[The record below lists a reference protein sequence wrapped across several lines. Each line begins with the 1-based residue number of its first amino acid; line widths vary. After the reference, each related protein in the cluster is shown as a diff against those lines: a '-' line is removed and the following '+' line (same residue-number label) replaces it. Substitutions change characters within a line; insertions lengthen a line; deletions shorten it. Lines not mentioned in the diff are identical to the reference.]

1 MKKISLEEQRKI
13 REKAKNKLL
22 ELEKTFQDE
31 TIVKIVDAFKNKFNI
46 CETVYKEILSRYL
59 TIKDEKCP
67 NAKALKLQ
75 MSQICAALKF
85 AGYNISSE
93 LLNNIFGGKS
103 KVPGIKTLKGLRD
116 SVTHGYNENSVKE
129 IVERKIEIF
138 DIMEQFLTII
148 KNFDFGCKYE

>member
-22 ELEKTFQDE
+22 ELENTFQDE

-59 TIKDEKCP
+59 TVKDEKCP
-67 NAKALKLQ
+67 NAKDLKLH

-85 AGYNISSE
+85 AGYNFSSE

-103 KVPGIKTLKGLRD
+103 KVFGIKTLKELRD

-129 IVERKIEIF
+129 IVERRTEIF
-138 DIMEQFLTII
+138 DSMEQFLTVI
-148 KNFDFGCKYE
+148 KNFDCGCKHE